1 MPDTTA
7 KAVATGAASHQ
18 GSTSSHHS
26 EDDGHVDTAELSK
39 KSQNPVGDMIT
50 VPIETIASF
59 NAPPV
64 DSTQVI
70 STLKPVVPMHLNS
83 DWNLITRAIVPI
95 VAHPADMGP
104 VESYFDTGSGL
115 GDIIMQFYL
124 TPAKPGKWIW
134 GVGPQIQLP
143 TATHEMLGSGKW
155 GAGPA
160 AVLLTM
166 RGHWV
171 VGGLLSQMWSFAG
184 DDTMD
189 LRKDLIVGVKNGM
202 PATASRLP
210 REDVSQTV
218 FQPIINYNLKH
229 GWFLSSSP
237 VMTVNWEADGGN
249 KLTLPVGGGI
259 GKTFHLGK
267 QPMQWTLKSYYNVVR
282 PDNASNWQV
291 AFQVSWLFPKKPEPD
306 KMRTTVVAGPGK
318 DSGKS
323 E

>member
-1 MPDTTA
+1 
-7 KAVATGAASHQ
+7 
-18 GSTSSHHS
+18 
-26 EDDGHVDTAELSK
+26 
-39 KSQNPVGDMIT
+39 
-50 VPIETIASF
+50 
-59 NAPPV
+59 
-64 DSTQVI
+64 
-70 STLKPVVPMHLNS
+70 
-83 DWNLITRAIVPI
+83 
-95 VAHPADMGP
+95 
-104 VESYFDTGSGL
+104 
-115 GDIIMQFYL
+115 
-124 TPAKPGKWIW
+124 
-134 GVGPQIQLP
+134 
-143 TATHEMLGSGKW
+143 
-155 GAGPA
+155 
-160 AVLLTM
+160 
-166 RGHWV
+166 
-171 VGGLLSQMWSFAG
+171 
-184 DDTMD
+184 MD